1 MLENI
6 GQPDIYWYW
15 LTTDIVLMYMLAS
28 NSNLETV
35 FILLTLN
42 NKNKSKGSTSRLVVC
57 DVFMLKKEEE
67 WQYIIFK
74 YFKLKNTVLV
84 EL

>member
-6 GQPDIYWYW
+6 GQPDIYRYW

-57 DVFMLKKEEE
+57 DVFMLKKKKRMTIYHF
-67 WQYIIFK
+67 QIF
-74 YFKLKNTVLV
+74 
-84 EL
+84 